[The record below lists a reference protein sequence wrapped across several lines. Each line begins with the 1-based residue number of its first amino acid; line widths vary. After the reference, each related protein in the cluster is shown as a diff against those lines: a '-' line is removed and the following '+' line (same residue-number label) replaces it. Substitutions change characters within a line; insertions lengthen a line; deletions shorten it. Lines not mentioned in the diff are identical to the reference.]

1 MKVAKLAV
9 RARAT
14 AASEEPRPVRNRT
27 RQFLTLTIGAGVC
40 SGLIALVGPVLVT
53 AAGAAL
59 TTKIAA
65 VTAQP
70 IQAST
75 VFPPVGP
82 QHKTVDVYDPAPP
95 VRRAA
100 PAPAPAPTHDAEPSP
115 TPRPSQSPRP
125 SPSPR
130 PSGSPPPED

>member
-9 RARAT
+9 RARAKP
-14 AASEEPRPVRNRT
+14 AAEGPLPVRNRT
-27 RQFLTLTIGAGVC
+27 RQFLFLTIGAGAV
-40 SGLIALVGPVLVT
+40 SGIVALVGPALVT

-59 TTKIAA
+59 TTQIAA
-65 VTAQP
+65 STAQP
-70 IQAST
+70 IQASS

-95 VRRAA
+95 VRQAA
-100 PAPAPAPTHDAEPSP
+100 PAPAPPTHNAAPSP
-115 TPRPSQSPRP
+115 SPRPSHSPRP

-130 PSGSPPPED
+130 PSGSPRPND

>member
-14 AASEEPRPVRNRT
+14 AASEEPRPIHNRT
-27 RQFLTLTIGAGVC
+27 RQFLTLTIGAGVV

-59 TTKIAA
+59 TTKITAS
-65 VTAQP
+65 TAQP
-70 IQAST
+70 IKASA
-75 VFPPVGP
+75 VLPPVGP

-95 VRRAA
+95 VRQGA
-100 PAPAPAPTHDAEPSP
+100 PAPAPPAHETE
-115 TPRPSQSPRP
+115 P

-130 PSGSPPPED
+130 PSHS